1 MSSNKLKEIPIN
13 IINCRNMRMFRYDNN
28 EIEYIPPQVIRF
40 LNRNNNNYF
49 NDIQVYNDNQN
60 IHNHS
65 IQSSISESIS
75 KIMSKP
81 LNKNE
86 DDIISEILV
95 DPILTKKT
103 KELLIDYSN
112 DREYH
117 SVLLITFKELL
128 MFVWVLIEENEN
140 KNEIKAIL
148 NNEILDAECK
158 CFTGRLSRLVNCIN
172 GFSDLVEIK
181 INDNQQIGNVII
193 LIRNE
198 LELKKEY
205 TIEEHK
211 KRVEE
216 ELKMRGYDDEIINE
230 WIEEIE

>member
-1 MSSNKLKEIPIN
+1 
-13 IINCRNMRMFRYDNN
+13 
-28 EIEYIPPQVIRF
+28 
-40 LNRNNNNYF
+40 
-49 NDIQVYNDNQN
+49 
-60 IHNHS
+60 
-65 IQSSISESIS
+65 
-75 KIMSKP
+75 
-81 LNKNE
+81 
-86 DDIISEILV
+86 
-95 DPILTKKT
+95 
-103 KELLIDYSN
+103 
-112 DREYH
+112 
-117 SVLLITFKELL
+117 

-216 ELKMRGYDDEIINE
+216 ELKMRGYDDAVINE